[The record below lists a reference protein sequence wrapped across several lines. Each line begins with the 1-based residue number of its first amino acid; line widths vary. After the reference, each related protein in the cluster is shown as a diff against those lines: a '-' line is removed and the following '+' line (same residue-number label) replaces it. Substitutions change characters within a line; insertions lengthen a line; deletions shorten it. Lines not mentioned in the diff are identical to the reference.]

1 MSRLTGTGAGSLA
14 DAYASIYEG
23 YGKKKEEKKGE
34 DCTAASEKTTHN
46 CAKKVC
52 HEEFGEGTCVYG
64 QHAVPDRNGFVSHYD
79 VEFAHGVEK
88 GVPVSEMKVLEEG
101 SHNEENHWYADGEQ
115 LDEAPQY
122 SDDENRIRAATKQQN
137 VEFKNRGGLLGQMN
151 RAFTGTLDTLSG
163 SGNRYAA
170 ADKASQDR
178 VKQARSAA
186 TGNYYSSTTGKEYKD
201 YATALKDPKVAA
213 AAAATKNKKPVKPVE
228 PTKPVTPTKP
238 VQPAKPQLSAQDQKT
253 NTEYDRLRKTDPS
266 KAKEF
271 GMKANQAKYGKDFAK
286 PKTRNPLLDDG
297 NDSISSMIKRSQ
309 ERQKLNQD
317 VDLFDLVKGH
327 LIDEGASEEEVMKIM
342 VSMTQE
348 EILAFAEG
356 YDEPK
361 MHAAVKRVMSTQ
373 PAAKGRAASG
383 LHSKY
388 SMRSKGNTAGETD
401 GPGPNAPKR
410 SGRKGRGAETDR
422 GSGNKAKRRMDK

>member
-14 DAYASIYEG
+14 NAYASIYEG

-64 QHAVPDRNGFVSHYD
+64 QHAVPDRHGFVSHYD
-79 VEFAHGVEK
+79 VEFSHGIEK

-101 SHNEENHWYADGEQ
+101 SHSEEAHEGMYDGEQ
-115 LDEAPQY
+115 LAEAPQY
-122 SDDENRIRAATKQQN
+122 SDDEKRTRAAVKQQN

-170 ADKASQDR
+170 ADQASQNR
-178 VKQARSAA
+178 VRQARSAA

-213 AAAATKNKKPVKPVE
+213 AAAATKNK
-228 PTKPVTPTKP
+228 PTKPVTPTPTKP

-253 NTEYDRLRKTDPS
+253 NTEYDRLRKTDP
-266 KAKEF
+266 KAAVE
-271 GMKANQAKYGKDFAK
+271 YGKKMAQQKFGNQLK

-297 NDSISSMIKRSQ
+297 KNGENSISSMIKRSQ